1 MMRRFLRI
9 IVAALLPAGLL
20 SAAAHAQ
27 GTVSAQGLGYPTG
40 QLSTWALSTGGA
52 VAELDPWS
60 PLNPAAI
67 TGANVTSIFAHFAPE
82 SRKVDI
88 GRATD
93 ESHLSRFP
101 VFGAVLPVG
110 SKGYAGISASS
121 LLDRSWATTRIYPS
135 ESGGEGTVESFQST
149 GGITDLRAAG
159 AWNFSQRF
167 QLGAGI
173 HVLTGDNRL
182 SVSRIDRDG
191 TDANF
196 EQRSEVTY
204 TGLAASAGAVW
215 SPSSILTVGVSGQL
229 GGEIRAS
236 LGDSVIG
243 TGTSPAR
250 AGASVRL
257 AAISGATFS
266 ARAEWTGWSS
276 MQGLGRDGFQAL
288 DSWGYGV
295 GADIVGPAVFGT
307 PVSLRLGGQQRDLP
321 FPVLGMQPK
330 ETAFS
335 GGFGL
340 PLARGRVLIDFATQR
355 AVRSVV
361 LAKEVAWTYGVGV
374 TVRP

>member
-1 MMRRFLRI
+1 MRRFLRL
-9 IVAALLPAGLL
+9 VAAVLLPAGLFP
-20 SAAAHAQ
+20 AAVHAQ
-27 GTVSAQGLGYPTG
+27 GTVSAQGFGYPPG

-67 TGANVTSIFAHFAPE
+67 SGANVTSIFAHFAPE

-93 ESHLSRFP
+93 ESRLSRFP
-101 VFGAVLPVG
+101 VLGFVLPVG
-110 SKGYAGISASS
+110 TSGYAGISASS
-121 LLDRSWATTRIYPS
+121 LLDRTWATVRTYPS

-159 AWNFSQRF
+159 AWSFNRRI
-167 QLGAGI
+167 QLGAGV
-173 HVLTGDNRL
+173 HVLTGTNRL

-196 EQRSEVTY
+196 EQRSEVSY
-204 TGLAASAGAVW
+204 TGLAASAGAIW
-215 SPSSILTVGVSGQL
+215 SPSNILTVGVSGQL
-229 GGEIRAS
+229 GGDIRAS

-243 TGTSPAR
+243 RGTSPAR
-250 AGASVRL
+250 AGASVRF
-257 AAISGATFS
+257 AAITGAAFS

-276 MQGLGRDGFQAL
+276 MQGMGRDGFQAL

-295 GADIVGPAVFGT
+295 GADIVGPKVFGT

-340 PLARGRVLIDFATQR
+340 PLARGRVLVDFATQR

>member
-1 MMRRFLRI
+1 MRRFLRI
-9 IVAALLPAGLL
+9 AAAALLPASLF

-27 GTVSAQGLGYPTG
+27 GTVSTQGLGYPTG

-67 TGANVTSIFAHFAPE
+67 TGANVTSVFAHFAPE

-93 ESHLSRFP
+93 ESRLSRFP

-110 SKGYAGISASS
+110 TRGYAGITASS
-121 LLDRSWATTRIYPS
+121 LLDRTWATVRTYPS
-135 ESGGEGTVESFQST
+135 ESGGEGTVESFQSS

-159 AWNFSQRF
+159 AWSFSRNL
-167 QLGAGI
+167 QLGAGV
-173 HVLTGDNRL
+173 HVLTGANRL

-196 EQRSEVTY
+196 EQRSEVSY

-215 SPSSILTVGVSGQL
+215 SPSSIVTVGVSGQL

-236 LGDSVIG
+236 MGDSTIG
-243 TGTSPAR
+243 KGTSPAR

-257 AAISGATFS
+257 SAISGASFS

-276 MQGLGRDGFQAL
+276 MQGLGREGFQAM

-295 GADIVGPAVFGT
+295 GADIVGPSIFGT
-307 PVSLRLGGQQRDLP
+307 PVSLRVGGQRRDLP

-340 PLARGRVLIDFATQR
+340 PLARGRVLVDFATQR